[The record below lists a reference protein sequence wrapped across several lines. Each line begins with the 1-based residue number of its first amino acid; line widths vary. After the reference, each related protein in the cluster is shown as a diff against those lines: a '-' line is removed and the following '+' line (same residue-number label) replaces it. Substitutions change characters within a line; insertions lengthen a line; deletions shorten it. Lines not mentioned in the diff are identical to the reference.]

1 MSVSSPFIAR
11 PIATSLLGV
20 AVLLGGVLGY
30 LWLPISSLPQ
40 VDFPTIQVTTQLP
53 GASPDV
59 MASLV
64 TAPLERNFGQIPS
77 LQLMTSSSSFG
88 VSQITLQFVLNRD
101 IDAAAQDVQAA
112 INASGSTLPKNL
124 PYPPVYSKVNPADAP
139 MVTLAITSSTI
150 SMRALSDIAD
160 TLLAQRLSEVT
171 GVGRVTVQGNIRP
184 AIRIQADLSRL
195 ANYGIAMEDLRNV
208 IMAANVAG
216 PKGALDGAHQ
226 SYTIGANDQ
235 IAAASAYRDIVITYL
250 NGAPVLLRDVAD
262 IIDSLENSKVA
273 GFYQGNP
280 AIVVDIQR
288 QPGANVIETTQ
299 RIKNELPK
307 LQRSMP
313 VGATL
318 TIVHDA
324 TASIRASVRD
334 VQFTLVL
341 SVALVITVVLIFLR
355 TIRAT
360 IIAGVALPLSLI
372 ATFGI
377 MWFCGFSLDNLSL
390 MALTI
395 GTGFV
400 VDDAIVMIE
409 NIVRHM
415 EEGEAPFEAALR
427 GASEIGFTVI
437 SLTVSLIAVFI
448 PLLFMTGLVGRMFR
462 EFALTLTIAVVT
474 SAVVSLTLTPMMCSR
489 LLRHQSTAS
498 AGGGITHI
506 FHRAID
512 WSVEVYR
519 RTLEWVLRHEKL
531 TLLVTAATLVA
542 TVWLYVII
550 PKGFLPLQ
558 DTGLVFAVMEGGQE
572 ISFAE
577 MKRLQATVES
587 ALRKDPDVT
596 GVVSVIGV
604 TPINAT
610 PNAGRLAVTLRS
622 RDERKASVTAI
633 IERLQHAVAAV
644 PGVIVFFQPVQDIQI
659 STRVSRAQYQYT
671 LSGTDASEV
680 GTWAAKLAQ
689 QLQSSPLLADVA
701 SEAQDNGFRLQVQ
714 VDRETA
720 GRLGISMQTIID
732 TLSDAFGQRQISTI
746 YGQSNQYRV
755 ILEAKP
761 EYQNDPSSLTK
772 LYVPASGVQAVA
784 QSTSLTSTSPTVIP
798 GVSGSSMVPL
808 STFAR
813 FENRTAPL
821 VIAHQE
827 QFPAVTISFNLAPYA
842 ALSDAVAA
850 ISQAERAIGMPT
862 SVIGSYSGD
871 AAEFAKS
878 LAGEPW
884 LILAAAVTIYIV
896 LGVLYESFIHP
907 LTILSTLPSAGV
919 GALLALMLYKQD
931 LSVVALIG
939 IVLLMGIV
947 KKNAIMM
954 IDFALEAERKQ
965 GLSPRDSIVQACL
978 LRFRPI
984 MMTTLAALFGA
995 IPLAFE
1001 QGTGSELRNPLG
1013 ITIIGGLLLSQLL
1026 TLYTTPVIYLA
1037 MERLKDALRPRG
1049 AAADRARP
1057 AGNSRTVA
1065 ARGGVRSDMA
1075 FTSFS
1080 EPFIRRP
1087 VATTLLAV
1095 GLFLTGAV
1103 AYRFLPVASMPT
1115 VDFPTINVTAT
1126 RPGADPETMAATV
1139 AAPLERRLGEIAGVT
1154 ELTSRSSLGNTRI
1167 TIQFDLT
1174 RNIDGA
1180 ARDVQ
1185 AAINAALTDLPGDLQ
1200 STTDLPQIESR
1211 RHADHDPG
1219 ADLEGRSAEHAL

>member
-1 MSVSSPFIAR
+1 MSVSSPFIHR

-20 AVLLGGVLGY
+20 AVLLGGALGY
-30 LWLPISSLPQ
+30 AWLPVSSLPQ

-53 GASPDV
+53 GASPEV

-77 LQLMTSSSSFG
+77 LQLLTSSSSFG
-88 VSQITLQFVLNRD
+88 VSQITLQFELNRD

-150 SMRALSDIAD
+150 SMRQLSDVAD
-160 TLLAQRLSEVT
+160 TLLAQRLSEVS

-184 AIRIQADLSRL
+184 AIRIQADLARL
-195 ANYGIAMEDLRNV
+195 ANYGIALEDLRNV

-216 PKGALDGAHQ
+216 PKGALDGTHQ
-226 SYTIGANDQ
+226 SYTIAANDQ
-235 IAAASAYRDIVITYL
+235 ISAAEAYRNIIITYL
-250 NGAPVLLRDVAD
+250 NGGPVLLRDVAD
-262 IIDSLENSKVA
+262 IIDGLENSKVA
-273 GFYQGNP
+273 GFYQGMP

-288 QPGANVIETTQ
+288 QPGANVIETAQ

-313 VGATL
+313 TGATL

-324 TASIRASVRD
+324 TSSIRASVRD
-334 VQFTLVL
+334 VQFTLIL

-360 IIAGVALPLSLI
+360 IIAGVTLPLSLI

-415 EEGEAPFEAALR
+415 EDGEQPFAAALR

-489 LLRHQSTAS
+489 LLRHSS
-498 AGGGITHI
+498 ATGHSGPTHV

-519 RTLEWVLRHEKL
+519 RTLEWVLRHARL
-531 TLLVTAATLVA
+531 TLLVTAGTLAATI
-542 TVWLYVII
+542 WLYIII

-572 ISFAE
+572 ISFTE
-577 MKRLQATVES
+577 MKRLQKAVES
-587 ALRKDPDVT
+587 EIRKDSDVT

-610 PNAGRLAVTLRS
+610 PNAARLAITLRS
-622 RDERKASVTAI
+622 RDQRKTPVTKV
-633 IERLQHAVAAV
+633 IERLQRAVAAV
-644 PGVIVFFQPVQDIQI
+644 PGVILYFQPVQDIQI
-659 STRVSRAQYQYT
+659 STRLSRGQFQYT
-671 LSGTDASEV
+671 LTGTDGKEV
-680 GTWAAKLAQ
+680 ADWAARLAQ
-689 QLQSSPLLADVA
+689 QMQSSPMLQDVA
-701 SEAQDNGFRLQVQ
+701 SEAQDNGFQMQVQ
-714 VDRETA
+714 IDRETA
-720 GRLGISMQTIID
+720 GRLGISMQTVID

-746 YGQSNQYRV
+746 YGQANQYRV
-755 ILEAKP
+755 VLEAKP
-761 EYQNDPSSLTK
+761 EYQNDPSSLAK

-784 QSTSLTSTSPTVIP
+784 QSTSLTSNAPTLIP
-798 GVSGSSMVPL
+798 GVSGSAMVPL

-813 FENRTAPL
+813 FEKGTAPL

-827 QFPAVTISFNLAPYA
+827 QFPAVTISFNLATSA
-842 ALSDAVAA
+842 ALSDAVRV
-850 ISQAERAIGMPT
+850 ISEAERDIGMPS

-919 GALLALMLYKQD
+919 GALLALMLYRQD

-954 IDFALEAERKQ
+954 IDFALDAERKQ
-965 GLSPRDSIVQACL
+965 GLSPRDAIVQASL

-1037 MERLKDALRPRG
+1037 MERLKARVSPRQSVQ
-1049 AAADRARP
+1049 AELD
-1057 AGNSRTVA
+1057 
-1065 ARGGVRSDMA
+1065 
-1075 FTSFS
+1075 
-1080 EPFIRRP
+1080 
-1087 VATTLLAV
+1087 L
-1095 GLFLTGAV
+1095 
-1103 AYRFLPVASMPT
+1103 
-1115 VDFPTINVTAT
+1115 
-1126 RPGADPETMAATV
+1126 PET
-1139 AAPLERRLGEIAGVT
+1139 PEP
-1154 ELTSRSSLGNTRI
+1154 S
-1167 TIQFDLT
+1167 QH
-1174 RNIDGA
+1174 
-1180 ARDVQ
+1180 
-1185 AAINAALTDLPGDLQ
+1185 P
-1200 STTDLPQIESR
+1200 
-1211 RHADHDPG
+1211 
-1219 ADLEGRSAEHAL
+1219 AE

>member
-1 MSVSSPFIAR
+1 MSVSSPFIHR

-20 AVLLGGVLGY
+20 AVMLGGLLGY
-30 LWLPISSLPQ
+30 MWLPVSSLPQ

-64 TAPLERNFGQIPS
+64 TAPLERPFGQIPA
-77 LQLMTSSSSFG
+77 LQVMSSSSSYG
-88 VSQITLQFVLNRD
+88 ISQITLQFELSRD
-101 IDAAAQDVQAA
+101 IDSAAQDVQAA
-112 INASGSTLPKNL
+112 INAAGSTLPRNL
-124 PYPPVYSKVNPADAP
+124 PYPPIYSKVNPADAP
-139 MVTLAITSSTI
+139 MVTLAITSNTI
-150 SMRALSDIAD
+150 SVRSLSDIAD
-160 TLLAQRLSEVT
+160 TLIAQRLSELS
-171 GVGRVTVQGNIRP
+171 GVGRVSVQGNIRP

-195 ANYGIAMEDLRNV
+195 ANYGIALEDLRNV
-208 IMAANVAG
+208 IIAANVAG

-226 SYTIGANDQ
+226 SYTISANDQ
-235 IAAASAYRDIVITYL
+235 ITAADAYRNIIITYR
-250 NGAPVLLRDVAD
+250 NSAPVLLKDVAD
-262 IIDSLENSKVA
+262 VIDGLENSKVG
-273 GFYQGNP
+273 GFYKGLP

-288 QPGANVIETTQ
+288 QPGANVIETVQ

-324 TASIRASVRD
+324 TESIRASVRD
-334 VQFTLVL
+334 VQFTLIL

-372 ATFGI
+372 ATFGV

-415 EEGEAPFEAALR
+415 EDGEDPFEAALR

-489 LLRHQSTAS
+489 LLRRQSEEPTGAS
-498 AGGGITHI
+498 SGGGITHA
-506 FHRAID
+506 FHRLVD
-512 WSVEVYR
+512 WSVEIYHH
-519 RTLEWVLRHEKL
+519 TLLWVLRHDKL
-531 TLLVTAATLVA
+531 TLLVTAGTVVA

-558 DTGLVFAVMEGGQE
+558 DTGLIFAVMEGGQE
-572 ISFAE
+572 VSFTE
-577 MKRLQATVES
+577 MNRLQAAVEG
-587 ALRKDPDVT
+587 AIRKDPDVT
-596 GVVSVIGV
+596 GVVTVIGV

-610 PNAGRLAVTLRS
+610 PNAGRLAITLRG
-622 RDERKASVTAI
+622 RDQRKAPVTTV
-633 IERLQHAVAAV
+633 IERLQKAVAAV
-644 PGVIVFFQPVQDIQI
+644 PGVVVYFQPVQDIQI

-671 LSGTDASEV
+671 LTGADANDVSE
-680 GTWAAKLAQ
+680 WSAKLAQ
-689 QLQSSPLLADVA
+689 KLTTSPLLRDVA
-701 SEAQDNGFRLQVQ
+701 SEAQDNGFRMNVDI
-714 VDRETA
+714 DRETA
-720 GRLGISMQTIID
+720 GRLGISVQTIVD

-755 ILEAKP
+755 ILEAMP
-761 EYQNDPSSLTK
+761 QYQNDPNSLAK
-772 LYVPASGVQAVA
+772 IYVPASGVQAVA
-784 QSTSLTSTSPTVIP
+784 QSSSLTSTAPLVIP
-798 GVSGSSMVPL
+798 GVSGSPMVPL
-808 STFAR
+808 NTVAR
-813 FENRTAPL
+813 FEYGTAPL

-827 QFPAVTISFNLAPYA
+827 QFPAVTISFNLAPEA
-842 ALSDAVAA
+842 ALSDAVTV
-850 ISQAERAIGMPT
+850 ITQAEREIGMPT

-919 GALLALMLYKQD
+919 GALLALMWYKQD

-965 GLSPRDSIVQACL
+965 GLSPRESIIQACL

-995 IPLAFE
+995 IPLAVE
-1001 QGTGSELRNPLG
+1001 SGTGSELRNPLG

-1037 MERLKDALRPRG
+1037 MERVK
-1049 AAADRARP
+1049 
-1057 AGNSRTVA
+1057 
-1065 ARGGVRSDMA
+1065 
-1075 FTSFS
+1075 
-1080 EPFIRRP
+1080 
-1087 VATTLLAV
+1087 
-1095 GLFLTGAV
+1095 
-1103 AYRFLPVASMPT
+1103 
-1115 VDFPTINVTAT
+1115 T
-1126 RPGADPETMAATV
+1126 RLSPPQ
-1139 AAPLERRLGEIAGVT
+1139 PLQT
-1154 ELTSRSSLGNTRI
+1154 ELELPDEPEPSQQR
-1167 TIQFDLT
+1167 
-1174 RNIDGA
+1174 A
-1180 ARDVQ
+1180 A
-1185 AAINAALTDLPGDLQ
+1185 
-1200 STTDLPQIESR
+1200 E
-1211 RHADHDPG
+1211 
-1219 ADLEGRSAEHAL
+1219 